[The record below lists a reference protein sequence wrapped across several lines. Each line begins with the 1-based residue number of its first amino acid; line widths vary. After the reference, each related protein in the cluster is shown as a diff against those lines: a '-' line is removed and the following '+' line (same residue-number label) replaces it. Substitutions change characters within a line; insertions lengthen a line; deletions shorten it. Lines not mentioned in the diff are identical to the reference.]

1 MRRMR
6 RLAKVMIAIVYLIK
20 IFCMKISLLCFGN
33 IWACGYYI
41 MKLANTRFQRFMP
54 DFIGR
59 LLTNNR
65 RKTNAASRRLFFFCG
80 YYIIFR
86 RLRYS
91 LFFAYLPEISQTT

>member
-1 MRRMR
+1 
-6 RLAKVMIAIVYLIK
+6 
-20 IFCMKISLLCFGN
+20 MKISLLCFGN

-59 LLTNNR
+59 LLINNR